1 MAARGRGLWLSCTVA
16 LLALTAA
23 STALAASKELLQLF
37 VTEPFLELHTGPG
50 RGFPVAQ
57 VVARGEAVDV
67 LKRQTEWFKVR
78 TERGVEGWAFE
89 RELAKTTLADGT
101 PFTFRR
107 GDRAGF
113 SDHRLEG
120 GVLLGSYAGATLISG
135 FGAVSLTR
143 QMKLEISAGQ
153 FLGNLSNGYLLDVG
167 LAHVIMPE
175 WRFSPFVTLGTGFE
189 RLAPKATLAAPLDQN
204 SQTAYAGV
212 GARYYLG
219 RRFFLRGEYRHHTV
233 FTSRDSNEVKQ
244 EWKVG
249 FAFFY

>member
-1 MAARGRGLWLSCTVA
+1 MRVRRFWLGCSVV
-16 LLALTAA
+16 LLSLAAA
-23 STALAASKELLQLF
+23 STAQAARELLQLF
-37 VTEPFLELHTGPG
+37 VSEPYLELHTGPG

-78 TERGVEGWAFE
+78 TERGIEGWAYE
-89 RELAKTTLADGT
+89 GELGKTTLADGT
-101 PFTFRR
+101 PFTFKR

-113 SDHRLEG
+113 AAHRWES
-120 GVLLGSYAGATLISG
+120 GVLLGSYAGATLVSG
-135 FGAVSLTR
+135 FGAVSFTDH
-143 QMKLEISAGQ
+143 MKLELSAGQ
-153 FLGNLSNGYLLDVG
+153 FLGNLSNGYLLDLG
-167 LAHVIMPE
+167 LTQVIMPE
-175 WRFSPFVTLGTGFE
+175 WRFSPFVTLGTGYE
-189 RLAPKATLAAPLDQN
+189 RLVPKATLAVPLDQN

-212 GARYYLG
+212 GARFYVG